1 MITVEEKLD
10 IFHRIVYRD
19 EEEKFL
25 KALKELEEQNKQLLE
40 DKKEEME
47 RVRAEIKRRKINQAK
62 VERNEIKSESL
73 EDTKAKLRQKRK
85 ELEDDIVK
93 SIIDKA
99 NEYITTKEYGE
110 YLCHNLD
117 KYLKEFEEKEVVLIL
132 REKDKL
138 ISENCIMNLKTAT
151 GKTFIVETMSEDKIG
166 GFIISNKERSF
177 NIDHT
182 LRTLIEEK
190 EYMIGKKLTQALG
203 EVGDLDE

>member
-19 EEEKFL
+19 EEEQFL
-25 KALKELEEQNKQLLE
+25 KTLKELEDQNKQLLE
-40 DKKEEME
+40 DKKEEMAI
-47 RVRAEIKRRKINQAK
+47 VREETIRRKIIQAK
-62 VERNEIKSESL
+62 VERNEVKSESL

-93 SIIDKA
+93 AIIDKA
-99 NEYITTKEYGE
+99 KEYIKTKEYGE

-117 KYLKEFEEKEVVLIL
+117 KYLVEFDEDEVVLIL
-132 REKDKL
+132 RENDKL
-138 ISENCIMNLKTAT
+138 ISESCIMNLKTAT
-151 GKTFIVETMSEDKIG
+151 GKTFIVETMAEEKIG

-182 LRTLIEEK
+182 LKTLIEEK

-203 EVGDLDE
+203 EVGELNE

>member
-1 MITVEEKLD
+1 MITVEENLD

-25 KALKELEEQNKQLLE
+25 KTLKELEKQNEQLLV
-40 DKKEEME
+40 DKQEEME
-47 RVRAEIKRRKINQAK
+47 LVRAEIVRRKINQAK

-73 EDTKAKLRQKRK
+73 EDTKAKLRQKKK

-99 NEYITTKEYGE
+99 KEFITTKEYGE

-117 KYLKEFEEKEVVLIL
+117 KYLVEFEEEEVVLIL
-132 REKDKL
+132 RENDKL
-138 ISENCIMNLKTAT
+138 ISENCLKKLKTAT
-151 GKTFIVETMSEDKIG
+151 GKTFIVETMEEEKIG
-166 GFIISNKERSF
+166 GFLISNKERSF

-203 EVGDLDE
+203 EVGELNE